1 MLPKILSR
9 FKHSKSEEDYKNITC
24 ANCETKF
31 DGHFCPKCGQSVKE
45 YDKPISF
52 VLYNFL
58 GDFFAFDTRFFR
70 TFVTLLFRPGFLS
83 KEYIEGR
90 RVRYAP
96 PFRVY
101 VFVSFV
107 LFLLLQ
113 IYTNKGLVT
122 VLDSDK
128 TKIGLDSSSAVMA
141 DSVLNVVRV
150 EMTENEI
157 AELDSL
163 FNPNGAIVETN
174 KSGSNHTEEIVLSE
188 LFKEKSVRTI
198 FDDSIE
204 RLEEELKTEEDPAER
219 ADIQK
224 LIRIL
229 RSPEQTTA
237 NILKYISWAFFLL
250 LPLLAV
256 ILKLVYIRRKQNYMR
271 HLVFSI
277 HIHSFIFVVMILVVG
292 LFMIFGT
299 SILNV
304 VPILLLITPIYLI
317 IAMWKFYGQSIGK
330 TILKFITVSFIYNII
345 FLIVIFTAAL
355 KALNLG

>member
-1 MLPKILSR
+1 MLPKILPR
-9 FKHSKSEEDYKNITC
+9 FKHSKSEEDYKNVTC

-31 DGHFCPKCGQSVKE
+31 DGHFCPNCGQSVKE
-45 YDKPISF
+45 FDKPISF

-58 GDFFAFDTRFFR
+58 GDFFAFDTRFFK
-70 TFVTLLFRPGFLS
+70 TFIALLFRPGFLS

-122 VLDSDK
+122 VLDSEK
-128 TKIGLDSSSAVMA
+128 TKVGLDSSSVVMA
-141 DSVLNVVRV
+141 DSVLNTVSV
-150 EMTENEI
+150 EMAASEM
-157 AELDSL
+157 AETDSL
-163 FNPNGAIVETN
+163 LNQIGIKVDTTKLYGEGRAGVD
-174 KSGSNHTEEIVLSE
+174 LAE
-188 LFKEKSVRTI
+188 LFKENSVR
-198 FDDSIE
+198 SILDNSINK
-204 RLEEELKTEEDPAER
+204 LEEELKTEEDPAER

-224 LIRIL
+224 YLRIL
-229 RSPEQTTA
+229 RSPEQTNA

-277 HIHSFIFVVMILVVG
+277 HIHSFIFVVMILIVG
-292 LFMIFGT
+292 LFMLFGT
-299 SILNV
+299 SIINIV
-304 VPILLLITPIYLI
+304 SFLLLVTPIYLI

-330 TILKFITVSFIYNII
+330 TIIKFITVSFIYNVI
-345 FLIVIFTAAL
+345 FMIVIFTAAL

>member
-9 FKHSKSEEDYKNITC
+9 FKHSKSEEDYKNVTC

-31 DGHFCPKCGQSVKE
+31 DGHFCPNCGQSVKE
-45 YDKPISF
+45 FDKPISF

-70 TFVTLLFRPGFLS
+70 TFIALLFRPGFLS

-128 TKIGLDSSSAVMA
+128 TRVGLDSASVVIA
-141 DSVLNVVRV
+141 DSVLNVVGV
-150 EMTENEI
+150 EMATSEM
-157 AELDSL
+157 AETDSL
-163 FNPNGAIVETN
+163 LNQIGIKVDTTKLYGEGRAGVD
-174 KSGSNHTEEIVLSE
+174 LAE
-188 LFKEKSVRTI
+188 LFKENSVR
-198 FDDSIE
+198 SILDNSINK
-204 RLEEELKTEEDPAER
+204 LEEELKTEEDPAER

-277 HIHSFIFVVMILVVG
+277 HVHSYIFVVMILVVG
-292 LFMIFGT
+292 LYMIFGT
-299 SILNV
+299 SMNIIV
-304 VPILLLITPIYLI
+304 SILLFSAPLYLI

-330 TILKFITVSFIYNII
+330 TIIKFITVSFIYNFI